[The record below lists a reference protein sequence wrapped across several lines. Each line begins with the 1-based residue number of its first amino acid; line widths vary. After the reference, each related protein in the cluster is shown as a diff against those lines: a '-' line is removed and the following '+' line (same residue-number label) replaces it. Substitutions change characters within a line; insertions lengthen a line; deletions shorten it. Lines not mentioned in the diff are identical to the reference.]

1 MKLEELEKT
10 SKILSMI
17 SEDIPKDLKDLE
29 GKPFNGKNVAVQFGY
44 LSAQVDAIAKQVK
57 KLVDAQIEELS

>member
-10 SKILSMI
+10 SRILSMI
-17 SEDIPKDLKDLE
+17 SEDIPKDLKDLD
-29 GKPFNGKNVAVQFGY
+29 GKPFTGKNVAVQFGY

-57 KLVDAQIEELS
+57 KLVDAQIKELK